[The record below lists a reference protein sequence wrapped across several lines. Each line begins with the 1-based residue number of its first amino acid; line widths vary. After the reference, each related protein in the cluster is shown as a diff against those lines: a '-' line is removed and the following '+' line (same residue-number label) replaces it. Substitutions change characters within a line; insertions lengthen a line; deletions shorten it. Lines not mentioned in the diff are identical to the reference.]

1 MNSDI
6 LNCLL
11 YFNKYNIIDEVLF
24 TVGILI
30 YDTTM
35 YDNSNDIL
43 FLISDKKNYML
54 NFIGMNYSRM
64 ENYTKSIEYYLKS
77 IELGYYIS
85 LSNIAFIYYRLEDYS
100 TMFKYAQLAI
110 LNNNCLG
117 YLVLA
122 RYYEKFEYY
131 NLAIEN
137 AIKVFDSGNINHSLH
152 QLLNLFYKVNDVD
165 MHVKLLFFG
174 FDYKDEEC
182 LWELL
187 KYFITL
193 KNSSRIIELCH
204 YAVYEC
210 KYIEFINVLGLYYC
224 KLGKI
229 FEMKNTFLLGIS
241 MYDSESMLSFGKY
254 YACISD
260 YSSMLKYY
268 TLSIENCNVNAM
280 IDLGKYYLYTN
291 DGKNAVRYL
300 KLASKYSNVE
310 SIILLLEISQ
320 FENNNE
326 DFITLILKLFEIKY
340 DYGKYSILYNIY
352 NKLKKINTVFECPI
366 TLETVSSGF
375 KTKCGH
381 LFSNALLLINDSKCP
396 CCRAEL
402 C

>member
-11 YFNKYNIIDEVLF
+11 HFNKYNIVDEVLF
-24 TVGILI
+24 TVSILI
-30 YDTTM
+30 YDTNM
-35 YDNSNDIL
+35 HNNSNDIL

-280 IDLGKYYLYTN
+280 RELSKYYLYN
-291 DGKNAVRYL
+291 DDVENALLYL
-300 KLASKYSNVE
+300 KLATKHSNVE
-310 SIILLLEISQ
+310 SIILLLRIYQ
-320 FENNNE
+320 VQNNNSE
-326 DFITLILKLFEIKY
+326 FITLILKLF
-340 DYGKYSILYNIY
+340 
-352 NKLKKINTVFECPI
+352 KLKINLSIFNYI
-366 TLETVSSGF
+366 RKKLIHF
-375 KTKCGH
+375 KTY
-381 LFSNALLLINDSKCP
+381 
-396 CCRAEL
+396 
-402 C
+402 